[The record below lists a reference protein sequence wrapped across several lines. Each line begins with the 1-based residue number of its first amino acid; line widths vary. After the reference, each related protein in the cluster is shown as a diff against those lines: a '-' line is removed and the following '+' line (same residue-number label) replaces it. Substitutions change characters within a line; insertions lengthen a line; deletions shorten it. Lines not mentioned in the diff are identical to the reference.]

1 VLQTIKAL
9 KQVHLD
15 PPFPLL
21 GPYPVGDSFGYAI
34 AIAMIIKL
42 RSAGRHADYQQFESI
57 QKLGAGFSNV
67 FMASVLGNDSLQT
80 MVGNNKGK

>member
-1 VLQTIKAL
+1 M
-9 KQVHLD
+9 
-15 PPFPLL
+15 
-21 GPYPVGDSFGYAI
+21 GDSFGYAI

-57 QKLGAGFSNV
+57 RKLGAGFSNV
-67 FMASVLGNDSLQT
+67 FMASVLGNDSLRT